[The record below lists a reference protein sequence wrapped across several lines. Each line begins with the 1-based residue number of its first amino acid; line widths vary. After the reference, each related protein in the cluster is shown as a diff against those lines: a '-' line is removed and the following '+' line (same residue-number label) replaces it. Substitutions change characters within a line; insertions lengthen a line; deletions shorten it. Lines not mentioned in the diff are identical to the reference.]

1 MMMPSSGLTL
11 GNSCGRR
18 NALLLLWLYIR
29 TAWMKLKPTSGA
41 LISTIDHSARLTSSS
56 RTSLANS
63 SQVSRSSRTATRP
76 SSRSVRLPAESTF
89 TDTRR
94 ALATDGGS
102 SASASGERKEDL
114 LEAAARQ
121 PCFGAQLVERA
132 HADYAALRQQQH
144 AVADALRVHQLVNA
158 QEQRARLRAQVA
170 QDRHHRSRLLQIE
183 TVKWLIQRE
192 EWLGRHQRQ
201 RDQQALHIA
210 LRERIDALAQ
220 HGLQGQLVE
229 DDALPAPGVHVVHA
243 TEEREHFDRVQL
255 GVWRYVVRQIE
266 HEALRV
272 PVRRRI
278 VADVEGAS
286 GARPQTRQTL
296 HQGGL
301 AGAIRTDP

>member
-41 LISTIDHSARLTSSS
+41 LIRTIDHSARLTSSS
-56 RTSLANS
+56 R
-63 SQVSRSSRTATRP
+63 
-76 SSRSVRLPAESTF
+76 
-89 TDTRR
+89 
-94 ALATDGGS
+94 
-102 SASASGERKEDL
+102 
-114 LEAAARQ
+114 
-121 PCFGAQLVERA
+121 LV
-132 HADYAALRQQQH
+132 
-144 AVADALRVHQLVNA
+144 
-158 QEQRARLRAQVA
+158 
-170 QDRHHRSRLLQIE
+170 QIE
-183 TVKWLIQRE
+183 TVKWLVQRQ

-229 DDALPAPGVHVVHA
+229 DDALPAPGLHVVHA

-255 GVWRYVVRQIE
+255 GVWRHVVRQIE
-266 HEALRV
+266 HDALRV
-272 PVRRRI
+272 PVRRRL
-278 VADVEGAS
+278 VADVERAS
-286 GARPQTRQTL
+286 RARPQTRQTL

-301 AGAIRTDP
+301 